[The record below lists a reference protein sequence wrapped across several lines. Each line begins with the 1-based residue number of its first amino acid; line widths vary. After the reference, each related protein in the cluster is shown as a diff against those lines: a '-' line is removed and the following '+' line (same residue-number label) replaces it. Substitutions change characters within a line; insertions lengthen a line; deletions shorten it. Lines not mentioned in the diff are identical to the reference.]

1 MKKTRVLLNLVKSNR
16 MEILIQALA
25 DVTDQVPED
34 PLVPEWI
41 CIQSRGMKQ
50 WISLELARIRGISAQ
65 LKFLFPADL
74 IQYFLDQQPDQ
85 PVLDM
90 DALVWAVYA
99 QLDTHPPAP
108 DLAPLAAYF
117 ESDDTGKKKIQLARQ
132 IAAVLDDYQV
142 YRPDMLMNWEKNGPL
157 AHPESRNEIW
167 QSRLWRK
174 IVSRSRAG
182 SLPCQMAGLVT
193 AAAEKTLPDLPHRI
207 SLFGLSSVPPSFLS
221 VFSALDTQVFLFVLT
236 PSSHYFFDMVSP
248 GRMDRIHLARSDGA
262 GPGPQEEHWEI
273 GHPLLTSLGR
283 SGRQFQGLL
292 ERFDYLEPFPDL
304 FVDPASDSAPATMLS
319 MLQSDILN
327 LIFRH
332 PGGDAPPVPVD
343 AEDTSICVH
352 VCHSP
357 MREAQVLK
365 DLLLD
370 TFARHPVTAPHDV
383 IVMMPDIE
391 AYAPYIEAVF
401 SREHAIPFTISDRR
415 RKTESPTIEAFLK
428 ILDLKGSRLEQSR
441 VMDLLLC
448 PAIAETF
455 DIAPGDIRELTDMV
469 TRSGIL
475 WGKDPDHR
483 RTLTGTGF
491 RENTWRFGFERL
503 FMGIAVPAGAE
514 TLVNGVLPCPFA
526 EGPGIGILGQF
537 AHFCHTLF
545 SHLDALDGLHTPAQ
559 WEHRFTAL
567 VREMMT
573 RTPAREP
580 DIRFVYQVCRELTV
594 AAEIAGFTGKLGFP
608 AARDLV
614 TDKLDQ
620 TWSRGGFLTGGVT
633 FCNLMPM
640 RSIPFKV
647 VALMG
652 MDETAFPRKVFPRS
666 FDLMSEDP
674 RPGDKNLRD
683 EDRNLFLET
692 LLSARD
698 RLIIT
703 CTGMSIKDNA
713 PLPCSGVVSELAD
726 VMNAGFAFPSGFQWW
741 ITHRLHPFDEAYF
754 DDTPVL
760 FSCSEEQCRIARTR
774 RAGRVLADP
783 VSADVDLFLGTAK
796 NPVPENIQLQS
807 LCRFFNHPLAMFY
820 QTTPEIVFPEPEA
833 PMPDREPFQVAG
845 LDRYRLGSWI
855 LEKEMDA
862 SGYALARAGGH
873 LPFGNQGRLAWE
885 ELLSFT
891 RPIQAL
897 AKKWIPDTA
906 CEPVSV
912 DLSLAGCQIQGVAGD
927 LYDSKGEVVRCVAE
941 FGRIHAKRLIRNWI
955 VHLAVT
961 LMLPNMPVTT
971 RIIGTDPF
979 RPRSV
984 GVQVFTPVGETAR
997 SCLEALVTLYC
1008 QGLKQPWP
1016 FFPET
1021 GMVLARSL
1029 AETDDDLPHAAVT
1042 RAMKKARPVWFN
1054 AHSDTGEKTDRYTAV
1069 WLAGHPDPFDT
1080 LPQLQNSGV
1089 VDHALAVFK
1098 PLLAHLETRV

>member
-1 MKKTRVLLNLVKSNR
+1 

-25 DVTDQVPED
+25 DVTDQVPDD

-65 LKFLFPADL
+65 LKFVFPSDL
-74 IQYFLDQQPDQ
+74 IQHFLNRQPDQ

-99 QLDTHPPAP
+99 RLDTHPPAP
-108 DLAPLAAYF
+108 DTALLASYF
-117 ESDDTGKKKIQLARQ
+117 EADDTGKKKIQLARQ
-132 IAAVLDDYQV
+132 IAAVFDDYQV
-142 YRPDMLMNWEKNGPL
+142 YRPDMLMNWEKGGPL
-157 AHPESRNEIW
+157 QNPENQNEIW
-167 QSRLWRK
+167 QSRVWQK
-174 IVSRSRAG
+174 ILSRSRAG
-182 SLPCQMAGLVT
+182 SLPCQMADLVT
-193 AAAEKTLPDLPHRI
+193 AAAEKKLPDLPHRI
-207 SLFGLSSVPPSFLS
+207 SLFGLSSMPPSFLS
-221 VFSALDTQVFLFVLT
+221 VFSVLDTQVFLFVLT

-248 GRMDRIHLARSDGA
+248 GRMDRIRLERPENT
-262 GPGPQEEHWEI
+262 GPDPEEDHWEI

-283 SGRQFQGLL
+283 SGRQLQGLL

-304 FVDPASDSAPATMLS
+304 FVDPAADSAPKTMLS
-319 MLQSDILN
+319 RLQSDILN
-327 LIFRH
+327 LVFRH

-343 AEDTSICVH
+343 ADDTSICVH

-370 TFARHPVTAPHDV
+370 TFSRHPETAPHDV

-401 SREHAIPFTISDRR
+401 SREHAIPFSISDRR
-415 RKTESPTIEAFLK
+415 HKTESPTVEAFLK

-448 PAIAETF
+448 PVIAETF

-469 TRSGIL
+469 NRSGIL

-483 RTLTGTGF
+483 RTLTGKGF
-491 RENTWRFGFERL
+491 RENTWHFGLERL
-503 FMGIAVPAGAE
+503 FMGIAMPAGAE
-514 TLVNGVLPCPFA
+514 MLVNGVSPCPFA
-526 EGPGIGILGQF
+526 EGSGTGILGQF

-567 VREMMT
+567 VREMMAQ
-573 RTPAREP
+573 TPAREP
-580 DIRFVYQVCRELTV
+580 DIRFVCQVCQELTV
-594 AAEIAGFTGKLGFP
+594 AAKIAGFTGKIGFP

-620 TWSRGGFLTGGVT
+620 TWSRGGFMTGGVT

-666 FDLMSEDP
+666 FDLMTEDP
-674 RPGDKNLRD
+674 LPGDKNLRD

-692 LLSARD
+692 LLSARH

-726 VMNAGFAFPSGFQWW
+726 AVNAGFEFPPGYQWW

-760 FSCSEEQCRIARTR
+760 FSYSEEQCRIARSR
-774 RAGRVLADP
+774 RSGRISAGPVSLDVAVPPATAEDP
-783 VSADVDLFLGTAK
+783 VS
-796 NPVPENIQLQS
+796 ENIQLRS

-820 QTTPEIVFPEPEA
+820 QTTPEIVFPELEP
-833 PMPDREPFQVAG
+833 PMPDREPYQMAG
-845 LDRYRLGSWI
+845 LERYQLGSWI
-855 LEKEMDA
+855 LEKERGE

-885 ELLSFT
+885 DLLSIT
-891 RPIQAL
+891 RPIRVL
-897 AKKWIPDTA
+897 AEEWIPNTG

-912 DLSLAGCQIQGVAGD
+912 DLSLAGYRIQGVVGD
-927 LYDSKGEVVRCVAE
+927 LYDFKGEVVRCVTG
-941 FGRIHAKRLIRNWI
+941 FGRIHAKRLLRNWI
-955 VHLAVT
+955 LHLAVT
-961 LMLPNMPVTT
+961 LMLPKTPVTT

-979 RPRSV
+979 RPRSA
-984 GVQVFTPVGETAR
+984 GVLAFKPVGAAAR
-997 SCLEALVTLYC
+997 SCMEVMVTLYAH
-1008 QGLKQPWP
+1008 GMKHPWP

-1021 GMVLARSL
+1021 GLVLARSL
-1029 AETDDDLPHAAVT
+1029 AETDYDLQDAAVT
-1042 RAMKKARPVWFN
+1042 RAMKKARTVWFN
-1054 AHSDTGEKTDRYTAV
+1054 AHSGTGEKTDRYTAV
-1069 WLAGHPDPFDT
+1069 WLAGQPDPFDM
-1080 LPQLQNSGV
+1080 LPQLKRSGV
-1089 VDHALAVFK
+1089 LDHALTVFK
-1098 PLLAHLETRV
+1098 PLLAHLEIRV

>member
-1 MKKTRVLLNLVKSNR
+1 

-25 DVTDQVPED
+25 DVTDQVPDD

-41 CIQSRGMKQ
+41 CVQSRGMKQ
-50 WISLELARIRGISAQ
+50 WISLELARIRGICAQ
-65 LKFLFPADL
+65 LKFIFPADL
-74 IQYFLDQQPDQ
+74 IQYFLDRYPEQPL
-85 PVLDM
+85 LDM

-108 DLAPLAAYF
+108 DMAFLASYF

-142 YRPDMLMNWEKNGPL
+142 YRPDMLMNWEIGGPL
-157 AHPESRNEIW
+157 QNPENRNEIW

-174 IVSRSRAG
+174 IFSRSRAG
-182 SLPCQMAGLVT
+182 SLPCQLADLVT
-193 AAAEKTLPDLPHRI
+193 AAAEKKLTDLPHRI
-207 SLFGLSSVPPSFLS
+207 SLFGLSSMPPSFLS
-221 VFSALDTQVFLFVLT
+221 VFSVLDTQVFLFVLT

-248 GRMDRIHLARSDGA
+248 GRMDRIRVERPEDTGLD
-262 GPGPQEEHWEI
+262 PEEDHWEI

-304 FVDPASDSAPATMLS
+304 FVDPAADSAPRTMLS
-319 MLQSDILN
+319 RLQSDILN

-343 AEDTSICVH
+343 ADDTSICVH

-370 TFARHPVTAPHDV
+370 TFARHPEIAPHDV

-415 RKTESPTIEAFLK
+415 HKAESPTVEAFLK
-428 ILDLKGSRLEQSR
+428 ILDVKGSRLEQSR

-455 DIAPGDIRELTDMV
+455 EIAPGDIRELTDMV
-469 TRSGIL
+469 NRSGIL

-483 RTLTGTGF
+483 RTLTGKGF
-491 RENTWRFGFERL
+491 RENTWHFGFERL
-503 FMGIAVPAGAE
+503 FMGIAMPAGAE
-514 TLVNGVLPCPFA
+514 MLVNGVLPCPFA
-526 EGPGIGILGQF
+526 EGPGTGILGQF

-545 SHLDALDGLHTPAQ
+545 SHLDALDGLHAPAQ
-559 WEHRFTAL
+559 WEQRFTAL

-573 RTPAREP
+573 RTTAREP
-580 DIRFVYQVCRELTV
+580 DIRFVFQVCQDLTI
-594 AAEIAGFTGKLGFP
+594 AADIAGFTGKISFP

-620 TWSRGGFLTGGVT
+620 TWSRGGFMTGGVT
-633 FCNLMPM
+633 FCNLLPM
-640 RSIPFKV
+640 RSIPFKI

-666 FDLMSEDP
+666 FDLMTEDP
-674 RPGDKNLRD
+674 LPGDKNLRD

-692 LLSARD
+692 LLSARH

-726 VMNAGFAFPSGFQWW
+726 VVNAGFEFPSGFQWW
-741 ITHRLHPFDEAYF
+741 FTHRLHPFDEAYF
-754 DDTPVL
+754 DETPAL
-760 FSCSEEQCRIARTR
+760 FSYSEEQCRIARSR
-774 RAGRVLADP
+774 QSGRISTEP
-783 VSADVDLFLGTAK
+783 VSADVAVPLVTAK
-796 NPVPENIQLQS
+796 DPVSDNIRLRS

-820 QTTPEIVFPEPEA
+820 QTTPEIVFPELEA
-833 PMPDREPFQVAG
+833 PMPDREPYLVTG
-845 LDRYRLGSWI
+845 LERYQLGSWI
-855 LEKEMDA
+855 LENEMDE
-862 SGYALARAGGH
+862 SGYALARAGGQ
-873 LPFGNQGRLAWE
+873 LPFGNQGRLVWE
-885 ELLSFT
+885 DLLSIT
-891 RPIQAL
+891 RPIRSL
-897 AKKWIPDTA
+897 AEKWIPDTA
-906 CEPVSV
+906 CEPLSV
-912 DLSLAGCQIQGVAGD
+912 DLSLAGYRIQGPVGD
-927 LYDSKGEVVRCVAE
+927 LYDFKGEVVRCVAE
-941 FGRIHAKRLIRNWI
+941 FGRIHAKRLLRNWI
-955 VHLAVT
+955 LHLAVT
-961 LMLPNMPVTT
+961 LMLPKTPVTT
-971 RIIGTDPF
+971 QIIGTDPF

-984 GVQVFTPVGETAR
+984 GVQAFTPMGAAAR
-997 SCLEALVTLYC
+997 SCLEALVILYAH
-1008 QGLKQPWP
+1008 GLKQPWP

-1021 GMVLARSL
+1021 GLVLARSL
-1029 AETDDDLPHAAVT
+1029 AETDYDLQDAAVT

-1069 WLAGHPDPFDT
+1069 WLAGQPDPFDT
-1080 LPQLQNSGV
+1080 LPQLKRSGV
-1089 VDHALAVFK
+1089 ADHALAVFK